1 MELKEFIDLVISKK
15 NETITD
21 EVFLLIQNS
30 HDLMHNYLKL
40 VENEGLTKVNQ
51 QIGKA
56 VKAKY
61 NLTNEDFRRD
71 ETLSTLIQS
80 HQIFK

>member
-21 EVFLLIQNS
+21 EVFLLIQNN
-30 HDLMHNYLKL
+30 HDLMFKYLRL
-40 VENEGLTKVNQ
+40 VESEGLTKVNQ

-61 NLTNEDFRRD
+61 NLTNDDCRED
-71 ETLSTLIQS
+71 EPMSTLIQT

>member
-21 EVFLLIQNS
+21 EVFLLIQND
-30 HDLMHNYLKL
+30 HDLMHRYLKL

-51 QIGKA
+51 QIGRA

-61 NLTNEDFRRD
+61 NLTNEDSRRD

>member
-1 MELKEFIDLVISKK
+1 MELKEFIDQVISKK

-21 EVFLLIQNS
+21 EVFLLIQNN
-30 HDLMHNYLKL
+30 HDLMFKYLKL
-40 VENEGLTKVNQ
+40 VEIEGLTKVNQ

-61 NLTNEDFRRD
+61 NLTNDDCRED
-71 ETLSTLIQS
+71 EPLSTLIQS